1 MMQLII
7 GCTLALWL
15 ARNLWHYILT
25 LKYFQL
31 HEYDEFRFFIW
42 SINNYHRVFWYFDVV
57 ILIIFIAL
65 SVLRDAISLEISIST
80 LLVAIILAIPLDWMQ
95 YSQRKIKEA
104 QRLVYTARAKRLIFT
119 GLLTYILGLFL
130 LFKIFRIPLYSSEFA
145 LDPEPLLVTLFAWWG
160 IGLLTFVVVI
170 LSNFFLFPIEYSLRF
185 YYVFSARKVLK
196 KVKPFVIGITG
207 SYGKTTTKEILAHLL
222 GTKYRVL
229 KTPKSYNTLMGIC
242 KVIREELKPGHEY
255 FVVEMGAY
263 KRGEIARICDLVKPN
278 IGILTAIGPQHLERF
293 KTLENIT
300 KAKFELFDSLPQE
313 GVAIFNVDYPIA
325 SDLSNQVRTKV
336 LRYGLICGKD
346 DLDLT
351 AKDLEFDGSGT
362 RFMVCPK
369 NVPPSQVKMRL
380 LGPHNVSNTLAAMLA
395 ALECGLS
402 MKEIIASLAIMS
414 PFEHRLQPIRSEN
427 NITFIDDSYNSNPVG
442 SKIALEVLANF
453 KGKRKILVTPGMVE
467 LGELEAQENYTFGEN
482 AAKVCDLII
491 LVGNK
496 KHIEPI
502 LKGARDMNFPSS
514 QIFLCETMKEAR
526 QRLAQNLQPGDVV
539 LFENDLPDI
548 Y

>member
-1 MMQLII
+1 MMRLIL
-7 GCTLALWL
+7 GCTLVLWL
-15 ARNLWHYILT
+15 ARNLWHYVLA

-31 HEYDEFRFFIW
+31 HEYDNFRFFIW
-42 SINNYHRVFWYFDVV
+42 SIKNYHRIFWYIDAA
-57 ILIIFIAL
+57 ILTILIAL
-65 SVLRDAISLEISIST
+65 SILEETISFEIGILPLFIAT
-80 LLVAIILAIPLDWMQ
+80 ILALPSDWTQ
-95 YSQRKIKEA
+95 QSRRKIREA
-104 QRLVYTARAKRLIFT
+104 QRLIYTARAKRLIIT
-119 GLLTYILGLFL
+119 GLFIYILVLLL
-130 LFKIFRIPLYSSEFA
+130 LFKPFLIPLSSSKFA
-145 LDPEPLLVTLFAWWG
+145 FDTKLLHFAFFVWWG
-160 IGLLTFVVVI
+160 IGLFTFVIVI
-170 LSNFFLFPIEYSLRF
+170 LSNFVLFPIEYSLRL
-185 YYVFSARKVLK
+185 YYVLSARRVLET
-196 KVKPFVIGITG
+196 VKPFVIGITG

-263 KRGEIARICDLVKPN
+263 KRGEIARICDLVRPK

-293 KTLENIT
+293 KSLENIA
-300 KAKFELFDSLPQE
+300 KAKFELFESLPLE
-313 GVAIFNVDYPIA
+313 GAAIFNVDYPMA
-325 SDLSNQVRTKV
+325 HALSNQARSRV
-336 LRYGLICGKD
+336 LRYGLINGKN

-369 NVPPSQVKMRL
+369 STPPSQVKMRL
-380 LGPHNVSNTLAAMLA
+380 LGLHNVSNALAAMLA

-402 MKEIIASLAIMS
+402 MKEIIASMAIMP

-427 NITFIDDSYNSNPVG
+427 NIIFIDDSYNSNPVG

-453 KGKRKILVTPGMVE
+453 QGKRKILVTPGMVE
-467 LGELEAQENYTFGEN
+467 LGELEAQENYAFGEN

-491 LVGNK
+491 LVGNQ
-496 KHIEPI
+496 KHIDPI
-502 LKGARDMNFPSS
+502 LKGARDINFDSN

-526 QRLAQNLQPGDVV
+526 QRLAQILQPGDVV